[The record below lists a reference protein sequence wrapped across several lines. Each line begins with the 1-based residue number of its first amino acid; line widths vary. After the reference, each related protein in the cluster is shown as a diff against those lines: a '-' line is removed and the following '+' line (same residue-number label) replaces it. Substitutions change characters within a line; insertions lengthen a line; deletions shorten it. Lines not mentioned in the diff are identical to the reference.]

1 MTLPRIALV
10 TALVLTGLSAG
21 FFYSYEA
28 SVTLGL
34 AEVDAPT
41 YVAAFQAINDSVRN
55 PAFGVMFFGAIPA
68 IAVALALHWRQPLN
82 RRLIGAA
89 LTLYL
94 ALIVVTGTGN
104 VPLNEQLAEYSSIDV
119 SIDAATA
126 ATARAGYEDDWNR
139 LNLIRTAAVVASF
152 FLLALAATNPMRRE
166 ADPVDRA

>member
-1 MTLPRIALV
+1 MRLPRIVLV
-10 TALVLTGLSAG
+10 AAIVLTGLSAG

-68 IAVALALHWRQPLN
+68 ITVALALHWSHRTT
-82 RRLIGAA
+82 RWLIGAA
-89 LTLYL
+89 LALYL

-104 VPLNEQLAEYSSIDV
+104 VPLNEQLAEYTSIDG
-119 SIDAATA
+119 DTA
-126 ATARAGYEDDWNR
+126 AVARAEFEDDWNR

-152 FLLALAATNPMRRE
+152 VLLALAATNPARQE
-166 ADPVDRA
+166 PTAVV

>member
-1 MTLPRIALV
+1 MTLPRIVLV
-10 TALVLTGLSAG
+10 AAIVLTGLSAG

-41 YVAAFQAINDSVRN
+41 YVAAFHAINDSVRN

-68 IAVALALHWRQPLN
+68 IAVALALHWRHPPT

-104 VPLNEQLAEYSSIDV
+104 VPLNEQLAAYSSIDA

-126 ATARAGYEDDWNR
+126 ATARSEFEDDWNR
-139 LNLIRTAAVVASF
+139 LNLIRTVAVVASF
-152 FLLALAATNPMRRE
+152 FLLTLAATNPVRRE
-166 ADPVDRA
+166 PYPVDRA